1 VPEEEALVRIGAD
14 AGAPEEEAPVR
25 TGAGT
30 TDDGIC
36 D

>member
-1 VPEEEALVRIGAD
+1 VPEEEALFRIGAD
-14 AGAPEEEAPVR
+14 AGAPEEEALVR
-25 TGAGT
+25 TGAGA